1 MKLGS
6 LKSGSRDG
14 ELCVVSRDLSKAVR
28 VVDLDRG
35 YFGNLLPQ
43 GKNPPSCLR
52 EAVEDWS
59 ISNVL
64 LEKVAKDLESGSLG
78 SKAFAVDQTKFH
90 SPLPRAF
97 QWADGSA
104 FLHHVKLV
112 RMARKAEMPP
122 SFYHD
127 PLIYQGGSDDFLA
140 PNDPIPQLDFAH
152 GTDFEGEVAV
162 VTDDVPMGISAENA
176 LKHIKLVMIVNDV
189 SLRGLIPDELAKGFG
204 FFQSKPQSA
213 FAPFAVTPDE
223 LGSAWSNG
231 RVHLPLH
238 VTYNGQFFGK
248 ANAGE
253 MHFHFGQL
261 IAHVAKTRTM
271 GAGSIIGSGT
281 ISNENPEMGSSCL
294 AEKRMIE
301 QINEGSVKTPFMKV
315 GDRIQMEMKSPD
327 GKSIFGQINQV
338 VVKAEPAG

>member
-6 LKSGSRDG
+6 LRSRESRDG
-14 ELCVVSRDLSKAVR
+14 VLCVVSRDLKRAIRATGVA
-28 VVDLDRG
+28 
-35 YFGNLLPQ
+35 
-43 GKNPPSCLR
+43 PSLR
-52 EAVEDWS
+52 EAIENWS
-59 ISNVL
+59 VAEPRLREIAQR
-64 LEKVAKDLESGSLG
+64 LENGSVAGE
-78 SKAFAVDQTKFH
+78 FAVNQKDFH

-127 PLIYQGGSDDFLA
+127 PLMYQGGSDDFLA
-140 PNDPIPQLDFAH
+140 PTDPIPQVDFAH

-162 VTDDVPMGISAENA
+162 VTTDVPIGISPEAA
-176 LKHIKLVMIVNDV
+176 LKHIALVMVVNDV
-189 SLRGLIPDELAKGFG
+189 SLRGLIPEELAKGFG

-223 LGSAWSNG
+223 LGSAWREG
-231 RVHLPLH
+231 RVHLPLS
-238 VTYNGQFFGK
+238 VTFNGGFFG
-248 ANAGE
+248 NADAGA

-261 IAHVAKTRTM
+261 IAHVARTRTL

-281 ISNENPEMGSSCL
+281 VSNEDPNRGSSCL
-294 AEKRMIE
+294 AERRMIE
-301 QINEGSVKTPFMKV
+301 QIATGEAKTPFMKV
-315 GDRIQMEMKSPD
+315 GDRVRMEMLNEQGQSL
-327 GKSIFGQINQV
+327 FGAIDQV
-338 VVKAEPAG
+338 VEKAKV